1 MRRLKKIYIITSL
14 AGFALGVYLSK
25 KKECNKSNADMMTV
39 IEENFDEANMD
50 SLKEKLQ
57 DLLTKL
63 NTKKIKKT
71 TVSLLKTSLLQ
82 LQSMLVHV
90 SRQDKLLVLL
100 FRREYVRNYGISK
113 RQHLL

>member
-71 TVSLLKTSLLQ
+71 TVSLLKTIDS
-82 LQSMLVHV
+82 
-90 SRQDKLLVLL
+90 KL
-100 FRREYVRNYGISK
+100 EEIIKTMSN
-113 RQHLL
+113 